1 MNASGKVASAGGS
14 FSKSKTFSL
23 FMQRIKQYIIAA
35 AICGLSATASVSAQV
50 RFDNVRHEFGT
61 LLWHAPGKA
70 TFKIFNDSKEPLTIK
85 DVHPD
90 CGCTLVDWTKKPIQP
105 GEYGFISA
113 TFDAELLG
121 HFEKQVAVY
130 TNLKEKPFY
139 LTLSGSVAQT
149 LNSGKT
155 DLPYH
160 VGDLYLETDNVEF
173 DDVYRGD
180 NPVKE
185 VRVYNSGRQSI
196 TPQLMHL
203 PKYLK
208 VVSEPEVIRP
218 GRSGRLYLTLNSELL
233 RNYGLTQTSVYVSR
247 FAGDRVS
254 RDNELNISATL
265 LPEQEYTDEQLSTA
279 PSAVIDS
286 TTIHFNFNGSTK
298 RQKREVKLTNA
309 GQSPLVVTALQVY
322 NPGLSVSIGKRTL
335 KPGQSDKLKISTS
348 PTNQGFKG
356 RRRVLLITN
365 DPVNPKIIIDI
376 IIKK

>member
-1 MNASGKVASAGGS
+1 
-14 FSKSKTFSL
+14 
-23 FMQRIKQYIIAA
+23 MQYLKHYILAA
-35 AICGLSATASVSAQV
+35 VCGLATTLQSAAQV

-70 TFKIFNDSKEPLTIK
+70 TFKVFNDSKQPLTIK
-85 DVHPD
+85 EVYPD
-90 CGCTLVDWTKKPIQP
+90 CGCTLVDWTKTPIEP
-105 GEYGFISA
+105 GKFGLVTA

-130 TNLKEKPFY
+130 TNLSEKPYY

-149 LNSGKT
+149 LNRDKT

-173 DDVYRGD
+173 DDVYRGEQ
-180 NPVKE
+180 PVKE
-185 VRVYNSGRQSI
+185 LRIYNAGRQSV

-203 PKYLK
+203 PKYITFS
-208 VVSEPEVIRP
+208 SEPKIIRP
-218 GRSGRLYLTLNSELL
+218 GRSGRLYLTLKSEYL
-233 RNYGLTQTSVYVSR
+233 RNDGLTQTSVYISR

-254 RDNELNISATL
+254 RDNELSISATL
-265 LPEQEYTDEQLSTA
+265 LPEQRFSDDQLAMA
-279 PSAVIDS
+279 PKAEIDS
-286 TTIHFNFNGSTK
+286 TVLHFDFNGSTK
-298 RQKREVKLTNA
+298 RLKREVKLTNA

-322 NPGLSVSIGKRTL
+322 NPGLSVSLGKRTL

-348 PTNQGFKG
+348 LTNQGFKG

>member
-1 MNASGKVASAGGS
+1 MFFNGIISPNLMTLIYS
-14 FSKSKTFSL
+14 
-23 FMQRIKQYIIAA
+23 MQRIKQFIIAA
-35 AICGLSATASVSAQV
+35 LCGFSTATGTLAQV
-50 RFDNVRHEFGT
+50 RFDNTRHEFGT

-70 TFKIFNDSKEPLTIK
+70 TFKIFNESKEPLTIK
-85 DVHPD
+85 DVYPD
-90 CGCTLVDWTKKPIQP
+90 CGCTLVDWTKTPIKP
-105 GEYGFISA
+105 GEYGLITA

-130 TNLKEKPFY
+130 TNLSDKPTY

-149 LNSGKT
+149 LNKGKA
-155 DLPYH
+155 DLSFH

-180 NPVKE
+180 RPVKE
-185 VRVYNSGRQSI
+185 IRVYNSGRQSV
-196 TPQLMHL
+196 TPQIMHL
-203 PKYLK
+203 PKYIK
-208 VVSEPEVIRP
+208 VVSEPEIIRP
-218 GRSGRLYLTLNSELL
+218 GRSGRLYMTLNSELL

-247 FAGDRVS
+247 FTGDRVS
-254 RDNELNISATL
+254 RDNEINISATL
-265 LPEQEYTDEQLSTA
+265 LPKQNFTDDQLSIA
-279 PSAVIDS
+279 PIADIDS
-286 TTIHFNFNGSTK
+286 TTIHFDFNGSTK

-322 NPGLSVSIGKRTL
+322 NPGLSVSLGKRTL

>member
-1 MNASGKVASAGGS
+1 
-14 FSKSKTFSL
+14 
-23 FMQRIKQYIIAA
+23 MQRIKQYIIAA

-61 LLWHAPGKA
+61 LLWHAPGKT

-185 VRVYNSGRQSI
+185 IRVYNSGRQSI